1 MIPVHRLSR
10 QILATLIANDIVN
23 RMGPSFVKRA
33 QADTGASIL
42 TVARAYEVARIICR
56 ARPLLKEIES
66 LDHVI
71 SARAQ
76 MLMMFEVSRTL
87 RHACYWLIEKYGE
100 ELDVVN
106 TVDRLK
112 AGMAK
117 IYSRS
122 SSYVSKAVQARIGNA
137 RKAWLDMGVPEKLAG
152 KIALL
157 LLTRAAVDIVDL
169 AADRKRDV
177 IESARLYSAFN
188 DALGLQWLHNSAE
201 DLEVSGRWQAMARNN
216 LREDFFSLRRQI
228 GDMLLTKRG
237 TRDSREIA
245 RRWLAK
251 HKREVQQF
259 QRMIDEMKL
268 RENIDFATL
277 SVAAQELRNLISS

>member
-1 MIPVHRLSR
+1 
-10 QILATLIANDIVN
+10 
-23 RMGPSFVKRA
+23 MGPSFVKRT
-33 QADTGASIL
+33 QADTGASII
-42 TVARAYEVARIICR
+42 TTARAYEVARIICR
-56 ARPLLKEIES
+56 ARPLLKEIEA
-66 LDHVI
+66 LDHIV
-71 SARAQ
+71 SAEAQ
-76 MLMMFEVSRTL
+76 MLMMFEISRTL
-87 RHACYWLIEKYGE
+87 RHVCYWLIEEQGE
-100 ELDVVN
+100 DLDVIK

-122 SSYVSKAVQARIGNA
+122 SSYVSKASQARIGRA
-137 RKAWLDMGVPEKLAG
+137 RQKWIDTGVPEKLAG

-201 DLEVSGRWQAMARNN
+201 DLRVTGRWQAMARNN
-216 LREDFFSLRRQI
+216 LREDFFRLRRQL
-228 GDMLLTKRG
+228 GDKLLTRRG
-237 TRDSREIA
+237 TRDSRAVA

-251 HKREVQQF
+251 HENEVAKF
-259 QRMIDEMKL
+259 KLMTEEMRL

-277 SVAAQELRNLISS
+277 SVAAQELRNLISMS